1 MSLAFQCLEA
11 YKSKEA
17 AIKCW
22 NHNMRTE
29 ELKSAIK
36 KLKVSEKLI
45 LVEEVWDDIA
55 KSNEEL
61 PLPEWQK
68 IELSKRLSTYDQGE
82 TATKDFHQAHDTL
95 RTKYK

>member
-11 YKSKEA
+11 YKLSPI
-17 AIKCW
+17 AIKPW
-22 NHNMRTE
+22 ISVMRTE
-29 ELKSAIK
+29 ELKSAIG
-36 KLKVSEKLI
+36 KLEVAEKLVLI
-45 LVEEVWDDIA
+45 EEIWDDIA

-68 IELSKRLSTYDQGE
+68 RELSRRLSAYDQGE
-82 TATKDFHQAHDTL
+82 TETKDFHQVHEAL